1 VHEEVEMQSTNKYFE
16 LTTPFLTAK
25 TFVYELEQTVRQI
38 TLVFVDIESVITT
51 AQFVAPVQST

>member
-16 LTTPFLTAK
+16 LMTPFFTAK

-38 TLVFVDIESVITT
+38 TLVFVDIESVIAT